1 MLTFQLVRQTT
12 CRLFV
17 IVFSNYFTGSVSMFK
32 RYDMGIDLGTANTL
46 VYLKGKGIVINEP
59 SVVAINVETEEVIK
73 VGNEAKNMIGKTPAY
88 IKAIRPLKDGVIADY
103 NIALAM
109 LDYYISKA
117 QKGFTFFRPN
127 VVVGVPVGITE
138 VESRAIIEA
147 GNEAGAKRVF
157 LIEEPMATAI
167 GANLDVEEPSGNMVV
182 DIGGGTTEIAVISLG
197 SLVTWTSIRV
207 AGDELD
213 EAIIQYVREVYRV
226 VIGERTAERVKIE
239 IGNVYPDKEYD
250 ELETY
255 ITGIDL
261 SSGLPKKLILKGGEI
276 REALRPIVMQIIES
290 AKITLEKTPPE
301 LIADITEKGIV
312 VAGGG
317 ALLRGLTKLLAKE
330 TGIDALVADDPLTC
344 VARGAGLVLDK
355 VSILSRLRRNE

>member
-1 MLTFQLVRQTT
+1 
-12 CRLFV
+12 
-17 IVFSNYFTGSVSMFK
+17 MFK

-46 VYLKGKGIVINEP
+46 VYVKNKGIVVNEP
-59 SVVAINVETEEVIK
+59 SVVAINVETDEVLK

-103 NIALAM
+103 NVALAM
-109 LDYYISKA
+109 LSYFINRA
-117 QKGFTFFRPN
+117 QNGFSLFRPL

-138 VESRAIIEA
+138 VESRAILEA

-167 GANLDVEEPSGNMVV
+167 GANLNVEEPTGNMVV

-213 EAIIQYVREVYRV
+213 DAIIQYVREVYRV

-239 IGNVYPDKEYD
+239 IGNVFPDKEYD
-250 ELETY
+250 ELETSV
-255 ITGIDL
+255 TGIDL
-261 SSGLPKKLILKGGEI
+261 SSGLPKKLVLKGGEI
-276 REALRPIVMQIIES
+276 REALKPIVMQIIDS
-290 AKITLEKTPPE
+290 TKATLEKTPPE
-301 LIADITEKGIV
+301 LVADITERGIV

-317 ALLRGLTKLLAKE
+317 SLLRGITTLIEKE
-330 TGIDALVADDPLTC
+330 TGINAIVADEPMTC
-344 VARGAGLVLDK
+344 VARGAGMVLDK
-355 VSILSRLRRNE
+355 VSILSRLRRNEWIK

>member
-1 MLTFQLVRQTT
+1 M
-12 CRLFV
+12 
-17 IVFSNYFTGSVSMFK
+17 IFK
-32 RYDMGIDLGTANTL
+32 RQDLGIDLGTANTL
-46 VYLKGKGIVINEP
+46 VYVKGKGIVVNEP

-73 VGNEAKNMIGKTPAY
+73 VGEEAKRMLGKTPAY

-109 LDYYISKA
+109 LNYFINRA
-117 QKGFTFFRPN
+117 QNGFSLFRPM

-138 VESRAIIEA
+138 VESRAILEA

-167 GANLDVEEPSGNMVV
+167 GANLNVEEPSGNMVI

-197 SLVTWTSIRV
+197 SLVTWTSIRL

-213 EAIIQYVREVYRV
+213 ESIVQYVREIYRV
-226 VIGERTAERVKIE
+226 IIGERTAERVKME

-261 SSGLPKKLILKGGEI
+261 STGLPKKLILKGGEI
-276 REALRPIVMQIIES
+276 REALKPIVMQIIDATKS
-290 AKITLEKTPPE
+290 TIEKTPPE
-301 LIADITEKGIV
+301 LVADITEKGIV

-317 ALLRGLTKLLAKE
+317 SLLRGITKLISKE
-330 TGIDALVADDPLTC
+330 TGIDAIRADEPMTC
-344 VARGAGLVLDK
+344 VARGAGMVLDK
-355 VSILSRLRRNE
+355 LDILSRLRRNE

>member
-1 MLTFQLVRQTT
+1 
-12 CRLFV
+12 
-17 IVFSNYFTGSVSMFK
+17 MFK

-46 VYLKGKGIVINEP
+46 VYVRDKGIVINEP
-59 SVVAINVETEEVIK
+59 SVVAINVENDEVLK
-73 VGNEAKNMIGKTPAY
+73 VGNEAKNMIGKTPSY

-103 NIALAM
+103 NVALAM
-109 LDYYISKA
+109 LTYFINRA
-117 QKGFTFFRPN
+117 QNGFSFFRPM

-138 VESRAIIEA
+138 VESRAILEA

-167 GANLDVEEPSGNMVV
+167 GANLNVEEPTGNMVV

-226 VIGERTAERVKIE
+226 IIGERTAERVKIE
-239 IGNVYPDKEYD
+239 IGNVFPDKEYD
-250 ELETY
+250 ELETS

-261 SSGLPKKLILKGGEI
+261 SSGLPKRLVLRGGEI
-276 REALRPIVMQIIES
+276 REALKPIIMQIVDS
-290 AKITLEKTPPE
+290 TKATLEKTPPE
-301 LIADITEKGIV
+301 LVADITEKGIV

-317 ALLRGLTKLLAKE
+317 ALLRGITTLMKKE
-330 TGIDALVADDPLTC
+330 TGIEAFVADEPMTC
-344 VARGAGLVLDK
+344 VARGAGMVLDK

>member
-1 MLTFQLVRQTT
+1 
-12 CRLFV
+12 
-17 IVFSNYFTGSVSMFK
+17 MFK

-46 VYLKGKGIVINEP
+46 VYVKGKGIVINEP

-109 LDYYISKA
+109 LQYYINKA

-255 ITGIDL
+255 VTGIDL

-290 AKITLEKTPPE
+290 TKNTLEKTPPE
-301 LIADITEKGIV
+301 LVADITEKGIIT
-312 VAGGG
+312 AGGG
-317 ALLRGLTKLLAKE
+317 ALLRGLTKLMTKE
-330 TGIDALVADDPLTC
+330 TGIDTLIADDPLTC

>member
-1 MLTFQLVRQTT
+1 
-12 CRLFV
+12 
-17 IVFSNYFTGSVSMFK
+17 MFK

-46 VYLKGKGIVINEP
+46 VYVKNKGIVVNEP
-59 SVVAINVETEEVIK
+59 SVVAINVETDEVLK

-103 NIALAM
+103 NVALAM
-109 LDYYISKA
+109 LSYFINRA
-117 QKGFTFFRPN
+117 QNGFSLFRPL

-138 VESRAIIEA
+138 VESRAILEA

-167 GANLDVEEPSGNMVV
+167 GANLNVEEPTGNMVV

-213 EAIIQYVREVYRV
+213 DAIIQYVREVYRV

-239 IGNVYPDKEYD
+239 IGNVFPDKEYD
-250 ELETY
+250 ELETSV
-255 ITGIDL
+255 TGIDL
-261 SSGLPKKLILKGGEI
+261 SSGLPKKLVLKGGEI
-276 REALRPIVMQIIES
+276 REALKPIVMQIIDS
-290 AKITLEKTPPE
+290 TKATLEKTPPE
-301 LIADITEKGIV
+301 LVADITERGIV

-317 ALLRGLTKLLAKE
+317 SLLRGITTLIEKE
-330 TGIDALVADDPLTC
+330 TGINAIVADEPMTC
-344 VARGAGLVLDK
+344 VARGAGMVLDK

>member
-1 MLTFQLVRQTT
+1 
-12 CRLFV
+12 
-17 IVFSNYFTGSVSMFK
+17 MFK

-46 VYLKGKGIVINEP
+46 VYVRNKGIVVNEP
-59 SVVAINVETEEVIK
+59 SVVAINVETDEVLK

-103 NIALAM
+103 NVALAM
-109 LDYYISKA
+109 LSYFINRA
-117 QKGFTFFRPN
+117 QKGFSFMRPL

-138 VESRAIIEA
+138 VESRAILEA

-167 GANLDVEEPSGNMVV
+167 GANLNVEEPTGNMVV

-197 SLVTWTSIRV
+197 SLVTWTSIRI

-226 VIGERTAERVKIE
+226 IIGERTAERVKVE
-239 IGNVYPDKEYD
+239 IGNVFPEKEYD
-250 ELETY
+250 ELETSV
-255 ITGIDL
+255 TGIDL
-261 SSGLPKKLILKGGEI
+261 SSGLPKKLTLKGGEI
-276 REALRPIVMQIIES
+276 REALKPIVMQIIDS
-290 AKITLEKTPPE
+290 TKATLEKTPPE
-301 LIADITEKGIV
+301 LVADITERGIV

-317 ALLRGLTKLLAKE
+317 SLLRGITKLISKE
-330 TGIDALVADDPLTC
+330 TGITSMVADEPMTC
-344 VARGAGLVLDK
+344 VARGAGMVLDK

>member
-1 MLTFQLVRQTT
+1 
-12 CRLFV
+12 
-17 IVFSNYFTGSVSMFK
+17 MFK

-46 VYLKGKGIVINEP
+46 VYVKDKGIVVNEP
-59 SVVAINVETEEVIK
+59 SVVAINVENDEVLK

-103 NIALAM
+103 NVALAM
-109 LDYYISKA
+109 LTYFINRS
-117 QKGFTFFRPN
+117 QNGFSFFRPM

-138 VESRAIIEA
+138 VESRAILEA

-167 GANLDVEEPSGNMVV
+167 GANLNVEEPTGNMVV
-182 DIGGGTTEIAVISLG
+182 DIGGGTTEIAIISLG

-226 VIGERTAERVKIE
+226 TIGERTAERVKIE
-239 IGNVYPDKEYD
+239 IGNVFPEKEYD
-250 ELETY
+250 ELETSV
-255 ITGIDL
+255 TGIDL

-276 REALRPIVMQIIES
+276 REALKPIIMQIIDS
-290 AKITLEKTPPE
+290 TKATLEKTPPE
-301 LIADITEKGIV
+301 LVADITEKGIV

-317 ALLRGLTKLLAKE
+317 ALLRGITTLIRKE
-330 TGIDALVADDPLTC
+330 TGIDAYVADEPMTC
-344 VARGAGLVLDK
+344 VARGAGMVLDK

>member
-1 MLTFQLVRQTT
+1 
-12 CRLFV
+12 
-17 IVFSNYFTGSVSMFK
+17 MFK

-46 VYLKGKGIVINEP
+46 VYVKNKGIVVNEP
-59 SVVAINVETEEVIK
+59 SVVAINVETDEVLK

-103 NIALAM
+103 NVALAM
-109 LDYYISKA
+109 LSYFINRA
-117 QKGFTFFRPN
+117 QNGFSLFRPL

-138 VESRAIIEA
+138 VESRAILEA

-167 GANLDVEEPSGNMVV
+167 GANLNVEEPTGNMVV

-213 EAIIQYVREVYRV
+213 DAIIQYVREVYRV

-239 IGNVYPDKEYD
+239 IGNVFPDKEYD
-250 ELETY
+250 ELETSV
-255 ITGIDL
+255 TGIDL
-261 SSGLPKKLILKGGEI
+261 SSGLPKKLVLKGGEI
-276 REALRPIVMQIIES
+276 REALKPIVMQIIDS
-290 AKITLEKTPPE
+290 TKATLEKTPPE
-301 LIADITEKGIV
+301 LVADITERGIV

-317 ALLRGLTKLLAKE
+317 SLLRGITTLIEKE
-330 TGIDALVADDPLTC
+330 TGINAIVADEPMTC
-344 VARGAGLVLDK
+344 VARGAGMVLDK
-355 VSILSRLRRNE
+355 ISILSRLRRNEWIK